1 MLPGPPPSSPDLS
14 RGRAPDAD
22 FIPEAER
29 TPALTVHLSPLL
41 GLVLPGLGNV
51 LGPLAAWLAY
61 RDRSRLLD
69 AQGKEALNFQ
79 LSVWLYSFLTGL
91 LFFALFSLGLIG
103 GAVGAASGAP
113 DLGAFALFGS
123 LTAFFAV
130 VLPVSLVLWA
140 FPLVVMLLAVIRV
153 NQGRAYHYPLS
164 IRFLR

>member
-1 MLPGPPPSSPDLS
+1 MLPGPSSPDLHPA
-14 RGRAPDAD
+14 RAPDAD

-79 LSVWLYSFLTGL
+79 LSVWLYSFLVGL
-91 LFFALFSLGLIG
+91 LFFGLFSLGVIG
-103 GAVGAASGAP
+103 GAVGAASGSP

-123 LTAFFAV
+123 LTAFFV
-130 VLPVSLVLWA
+130 VFLPVSLVLWA